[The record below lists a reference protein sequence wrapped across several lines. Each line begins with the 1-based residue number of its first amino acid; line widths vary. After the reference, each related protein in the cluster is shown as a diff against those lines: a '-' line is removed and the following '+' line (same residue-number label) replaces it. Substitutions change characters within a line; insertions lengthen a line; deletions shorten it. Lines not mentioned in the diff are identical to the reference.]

1 MATPDESA
9 AFRRLATAAF
19 RLFVAGLFAAA
30 LGIVALGWW
39 LFGWW
44 GAAGGGVL
52 AALLVAVGLA
62 GGGMIYAMSQD
73 SG

>member
-1 MATPDESA
+1 MTTPEDSA
-9 AFRRLATAAF
+9 AFRRLATTAF
-19 RLFVAGLFAAA
+19 RPFAAGLSVTAAR
-30 LGIVALGWW
+30 LVALGWW

-44 GAAGGGVL
+44 GVAGGGVL
-52 AALLVAVGLA
+52 AALLVAIGLA